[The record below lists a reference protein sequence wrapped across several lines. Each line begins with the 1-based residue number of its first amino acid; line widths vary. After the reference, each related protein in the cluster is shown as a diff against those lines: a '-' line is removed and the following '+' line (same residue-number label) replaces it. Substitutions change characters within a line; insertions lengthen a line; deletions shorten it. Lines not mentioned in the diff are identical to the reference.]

1 MNSRLHTNIISYFKK
16 VTAKTKI
23 SCVYCEGNSSLRHQ
37 SAYHR
42 FNIHHGPFDI
52 YECNDCGAA
61 QTYPLPSVES
71 LNKLYQTYVNG
82 LPNLHRMIM
91 EQDPQSAM
99 YEWCVNRIKNS
110 FNYNL
115 NSKFSWI
122 EIGAGGGE
130 LSLKMAEAFP
140 ESTGI
145 AVDLHPSPIE
155 NCSGI
160 IQWKQLNL
168 NTDEISENLPLVDLI
183 VSVGV
188 WEHVLNPGF
197 FINNLLKLL
206 KTDGALYLLC
216 PNNSSLASLTLKSH
230 WPLFIPGEHITI
242 PTKIGAKKIIY
253 REWEKLHL
261 NARKIEVTSKSV
273 MFPYTIGYF
282 LKRLG
287 LNTLSRL
294 VPKGLS
300 LPMPVG
306 GLETIA
312 KRK

>member
-1 MNSRLHTNIISYFKK
+1 MTKK
-16 VTAKTKI
+16 I
-23 SCVYCEGNSSLRHQ
+23 RCLYCEGTSSLKYQR
-37 SAYHR
+37 AYHP
-42 FNIHHGPFDI
+42 FNPHHGPFDI
-52 YECNDCGAA
+52 YECDDCDSA

-82 LPNLHRMIM
+82 LPNMHRLIM
-91 EQDPQSAM
+91 QQDPQTAIHA
-99 YEWCVNRIKNS
+99 WCVQRIKYF
-110 FNYNL
+110 FNYNS
-115 NSKFSWI
+115 NSKFTWI
-122 EIGAGGGE
+122 EIGAGAGE
-130 LSLKMAEAFP
+130 LSMKMAEVFP

-145 AVDLHPSPIE
+145 AVDLHSSPIK
-155 NCSGI
+155 NRSGI
-160 IQWKQLNL
+160 IEWRQLNL
-168 NTDEISENLPLVDLI
+168 NTDDISKNLPLVDLI

-197 FINNLLKLL
+197 FINNLLKLI

-216 PNNSSLASLTLKSH
+216 PNNASLASLILKSH

-253 REWEKLHL
+253 REWEKIHL
-261 NARKIEVTSKSV
+261 NEKMIKVTSKSV

-287 LNTLSRL
+287 LNNLSRL